1 MGSTALLLR
10 ANAVY
15 LVAASVLAFAL
26 EARGVPMA
34 GVGFV
39 EAHELALIAGLLLW
53 SAAPRP
59 CWYLAAA
66 AVQALFAAANVA
78 HWQTFVSGEIIGAG
92 YLTTFMHLLF
102 AAFQCLAARAAAASS
117 RSLAAVAEAAW

>member
-1 MGSTALLLR
+1 MLLR

-26 EARGVPMA
+26 EARGVRMA

-39 EAHELALIAGLLLW
+39 EAHEFALITGLLLW

-66 AVQALFAAANVA
+66 AVQALFAAANMA
-78 HWQTFVSGEIIGAG
+78 HWQTFVSAEIVGAG

-102 AAFQCLAARAAAASS
+102 AAFQCLAARTATASARPLAAA
-117 RSLAAVAEAAW
+117 VEAAW